1 MDQKKLLKTERNRY
15 KKTQLLFQLTNQVS
29 IWVEIMGSKLHPSE
43 IIHLEWAKLY
53 KE

>member
-29 IWVEIMGSKLHPSE
+29 IWARNHGI
-43 IIHLEWAKLY
+43 
-53 KE
+53 